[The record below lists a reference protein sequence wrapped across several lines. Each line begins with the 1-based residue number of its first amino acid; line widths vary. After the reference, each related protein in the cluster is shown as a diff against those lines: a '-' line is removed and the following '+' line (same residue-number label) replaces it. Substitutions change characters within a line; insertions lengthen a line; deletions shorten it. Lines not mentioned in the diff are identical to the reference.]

1 MFISPS
7 ILLCGKNCLPS
18 SEVLRDAGK
27 KTSYI
32 IIIIIII
39 LKNVLDQNRTPF
51 VKCMSSN
58 FCLKTVSWSFE
69 IEDFTLFDCSFAST
83 SFLLEEPYIPVN
95 TEHHANKKD
104 QFQGL
109 CTWLFI

>member
-1 MFISPS
+1 M
-7 ILLCGKNCLPS
+7 
-18 SEVLRDAGK
+18 LRDSGK
-27 KTSYI
+27 KTSYIII

-58 FCLKTVSWSFE
+58 FCLKTVSWSLE

-83 SFLLEEPYIPVN
+83 YFLLEVSQTIWEN
-95 TEHHANKKD
+95 NKLNPKPNN
-104 QFQGL
+104 L
-109 CTWLFI
+109 K